1 LQLAKVTV
9 FCLSRIVPRMVRP
22 PLRSLLLG
30 RLVTLIGDK
39 PAGHDV
45 YFSSILFSMSGA
57 VEVYVSRQP
66 FFFGCPDF
74 PKFQTSVDYGAHRL
88 SRERLRSRGSHGKLK
103 GN

>member
-1 LQLAKVTV
+1 
-9 FCLSRIVPRMVRP
+9 MVRP

-66 FFFGCPDF
+66 FFSRPSLWHFGRRRNVSTPNNWKRK
-74 PKFQTSVDYGAHRL
+74 PL
-88 SRERLRSRGSHGKLK
+88 
-103 GN
+103 